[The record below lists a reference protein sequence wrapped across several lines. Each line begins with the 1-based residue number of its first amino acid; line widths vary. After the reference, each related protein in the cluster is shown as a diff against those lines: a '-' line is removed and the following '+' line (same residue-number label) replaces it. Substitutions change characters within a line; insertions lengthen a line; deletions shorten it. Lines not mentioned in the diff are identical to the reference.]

1 MKNSSSKNAIIA
13 IVIILVLFIGGYF
26 YLKGTP
32 NDDAVSSLDIVGGQ
46 GEADANASIKG
57 SQILLLLS
65 QIKSINIDTS
75 IFNNQM
81 YKSLIDYTVEVPQQ
95 NVGKVNPFAEFIG
108 SNVSVSTN
116 TETKTTTTSKKTS
129 SKTTR

>member
-13 IVIILVLFIGGYF
+13 IVIILVVFAGGYF
-26 YLKGTP
+26 YFKGNP
-32 NDDAVSSLDIVGGQ
+32 NDSAVSSLDVIGGP
-46 GEADANASIKG
+46 GEGNSDAGVKG

-95 NVGKVNPFAEFIG
+95 NVGKVNPFAEFVG
-108 SNVSVSTN
+108 SSVNVSSN
-116 TETKTTTTSKKTS
+116 TETKTTTTNTKKT
-129 SKTTR
+129 TTKK

>member
-13 IVIILVLFIGGYF
+13 IVVILVLFIGGYF

-32 NDDAVSSLDIVGGQ
+32 NDSALSSLGIVGGP
-46 GEADANASIKG
+46 GEGDADASIKG

-95 NVGKVNPFAEFIG
+95 NVGKVNPFAEFVG
-108 SNVSVSTN
+108 SNVSVSSN
-116 TETKTTTTSKKTS
+116 TEVKTTTTSTKKT
-129 SKTTR
+129 TTKK

>member
-13 IVIILVLFIGGYF
+13 IVVILVLFIGGYF

-32 NDDAVSSLDIVGGQ
+32 NDSALSSLGIVGGP
-46 GEADANASIKG
+46 GEGDADASIKG

-95 NVGKVNPFAEFIG
+95 NVGKVNPFAEFVG
-108 SNVSVSTN
+108 SNVNVSSN
-116 TETKTTTTSKKTS
+116 TEVKTTTTSTKKT
-129 SKTTR
+129 TTKK

>member
-13 IVIILVLFIGGYF
+13 IVVILVLFMGGYF

-32 NDDAVSSLDIVGGQ
+32 SDSALSSLGIVGGP
-46 GEADANASIKG
+46 GEGDADASIKG

-95 NVGKVNPFAEFIG
+95 NVGKVNPFAEFVG
-108 SNVSVSTN
+108 SNVSVSSN
-116 TETKTTTTSKKTS
+116 TEVKTTTTSTKKT
-129 SKTTR
+129 TTKK